1 MRLSHLKVTWKQ
13 PVLDEL
19 TSFFLTKGDCSSHS
33 QVLLEKVKIAGKRFG
48 LVGLVEW
55 QLKN

>member
-19 TSFFLTKGDCSSHS
+19 TSFLTKGDCSSHS